1 MELYSQKFK
10 TAVKQA
16 LESRK
21 PLLAVVHA
29 KARDPLITAAKQRED
44 GELFVV
50 TVANRDSLPQQ
61 LTNQLSA
68 LSK

>member
-1 MELYSQKFK
+1 
-10 TAVKQA
+10 
-16 LESRK
+16 
-21 PLLAVVHA
+21 LLAVVHA

-50 TVANRDSLPQQ
+50 TAANRDSLPQQ